1 MNSLGVLLTPILK
14 REQTSLKALKGR
26 SFAIDASIELHRFLA
41 LIRKP
46 DGALFTDQSGHVTS
60 HLIGLLSWTSKL
72 ITEYSMNLIFVFDGP
87 PNPMKKKT
95 LEARRR
101 ARQKAE
107 VEYSEAATRGDYSR
121 AWSKAV
127 MTGRVTGEVLSDAKR
142 MLTLMGVPWL
152 EAIDDAEAQASYM
165 AAKGDVWAVGSKDY
179 DSLLYG
185 TPILARYLSIAG
197 QEFLPAQRRMR
208 RLVPELVKLLENLKE
223 LGITREQ
230 LVDLA
235 ILVGTDFNEGIRGIG
250 PKKALSLVH
259 KHGSLEQLP
268 DEIKRQLPEG
278 FDAVRNQFFRPKV
291 LESYRLEAPSLDSE
305 GLVRFLVEERAFSL
319 DRVARVAERLIYAYK
334 HRESGLAKWLN

>member
-1 MNSLGVLLTPILK
+1 MRSLGVLLTPILK

-46 DGALFTDQSGHVTS
+46 DGTLFTDQSGHVTS
-60 HLIGLLSWTSKL
+60 HLIGLLSWTSRL

-87 PNPMKKKT
+87 PNPMKRRT
-95 LEARRR
+95 LDARRR

-165 AAKGDVWAVGSKDY
+165 AAKSAVWAVGSKDY

-197 QEFLPAQRRMR
+197 REFLPAQRRMR

-250 PKKALSLVH
+250 PKKALSLVR
-259 KHGSLEQLP
+259 KHGSLEQFP
-268 DEIKRQLPEG
+268 DETRRQLPES
-278 FDAVRNQFFRPKV
+278 FDAVRNQFLRPKV
-291 LESYRLEAPSLDSE
+291 LESYRLEAPSPDPE
-305 GLVRFLVEERAFSL
+305 GLVRFLVEERAFSQ